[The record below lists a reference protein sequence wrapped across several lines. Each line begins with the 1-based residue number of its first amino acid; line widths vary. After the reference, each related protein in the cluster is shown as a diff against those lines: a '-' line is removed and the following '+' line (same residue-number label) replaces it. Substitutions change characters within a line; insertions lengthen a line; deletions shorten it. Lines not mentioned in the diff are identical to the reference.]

1 MTSIDQY
8 RSTLEPYLRAGN
20 HENVNEVQEVILGDS
35 EAYFFFLE
43 NYGDLHTYVRD
54 ARRLKEP
61 VAAMLFSQIASAVK
75 HCHDNGIV
83 IRDLKLRKFVFK
95 NQERYMEL

>member
-1 MTSIDQY
+1 MTSIDRY
-8 RSTLEPYLRAGN
+8 RSTLEPYLRAGD

-54 ARRLKEP
+54 ARRLKESE
-61 VAAMLFSQIASAVK
+61 AATLFSQIVSAVK
-75 HCHDNGIV
+75 HCHENGIV

-95 NQERYMEL
+95 NQERFVF